1 MLQTKDLAYSYDN
14 SNWISFPDMSCQA
27 GDSYL
32 ILGQSGT
39 GKTTFLHLLSGLL
52 KPMKGDIM
60 IGDRSISKLSGA
72 ELDKFRGKSIGV
84 VFQQAHF
91 ISSLSVED
99 NLKLAQKLAG
109 NSIDVNRI
117 DNLLETLNIK
127 HKIDSLTKDLS
138 VGEKQRVAIA
148 RAVINKPAILL
159 ADEPTSALDDKN
171 CDEVLD
177 LLETTAKNN
186 NSILMIVTHDNRL
199 KSRFSNQ
206 IVIS

>member
-1 MLQTKDLAYSYDN
+1 
-14 SNWISFPDMSCQA
+14 
-27 GDSYL
+27 
-32 ILGQSGT
+32 
-39 GKTTFLHLLSGLL
+39 
-52 KPMKGDIM
+52 MKGDIT
-60 IGDRSISKLSGA
+60 IGDRSLSKLSGA

-84 VFQQAHF
+84 VFQSAHF
-91 ISSLSVED
+91 ISSLNVMD
-99 NLKLAQKLAG
+99 NLKLAQKLSG
-109 NSIDVNRI
+109 NPTDEGRI
-117 DNLLETLNIK
+117 KTLLEKLNLG
-127 HKIDSLTKDLS
+127 HKVNALTRDLS

-177 LLETTAKNN
+177 LLEQTAQDA

-199 KSRFSNQ
+199 KTRFKNQ

>member
-1 MLQTKDLAYSYDN
+1 MLETKDLAYSYDN
-14 SNWISFPDMSCQA
+14 SNWITFPDMACSA

-52 KPMKGDIM
+52 KPMKGDIT
-60 IGDRSISKLSGA
+60 IGDRSLSKLSGG

-84 VFQQAHF
+84 VFQSAHF
-91 ISSLSVED
+91 ISSLSVLD
-99 NLKLAQKLAG
+99 NLRIAQKLSG
-109 NSIDVNRI
+109 NPIDDQRI
-117 DNLLETLNIK
+117 KDLLETLNLP
-127 HKIDSLTKDLS
+127 HKENSLTKDLS

-177 LLETTAKNN
+177 LLEKTAQDA

-199 KSRFSNQ
+199 KARFKNQ

>member
-14 SNWISFPDMSCQA
+14 SNWINFPDMSCNA

-52 KPMKGDIM
+52 KPMKGDVT
-60 IGDRSISKLSGA
+60 IGEKSLKKLSGA

-91 ISSLSVED
+91 ISSLSVVD
-99 NLKLAQKLAG
+99 NLRLAQKLSG
-109 NSIDVNRI
+109 NSLDDQRI
-117 DNLLETLNIK
+117 KSLLETLNLG
-127 HKIDSLTKDLS
+127 HKLNALTKDLS

-177 LLETTAKNN
+177 LLEQTAKDA

-199 KSRFSNQ
+199 KTRFNNQ